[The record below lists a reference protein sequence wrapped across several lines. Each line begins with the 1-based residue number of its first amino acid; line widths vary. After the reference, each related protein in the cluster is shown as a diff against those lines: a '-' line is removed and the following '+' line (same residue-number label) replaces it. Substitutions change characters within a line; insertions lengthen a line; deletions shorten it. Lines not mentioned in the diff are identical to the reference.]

1 MADYKPFE
9 EIEAEKFSLL
19 NLYWQQGRDGLED
32 RLRYMTNEEMFFQ
45 YTINMIRGR
54 KFGLFEAM
62 RSSDF
67 VPDEFIYST
76 QLKEEKREEVPR
88 LF

>member
-1 MADYKPFE
+1 MADHRPFE

-19 NLYWQQGRDGLED
+19 NLYWKQGREGLED
-32 RLRYMTNEEMFFQ
+32 RLRYMTGEEMFFQ
-45 YTINMIRGR
+45 FILNSIPR
-54 KFGLFEAM
+54 KKYGLFEAV

-67 VPDEFIYST
+67 VPDEVIEATPSGGSE
-76 QLKEEKREEVPR
+76 KEHVKT